1 MRLVARHRDTQTL
14 KPQALAGA
22 GQRASFQEEDLGL
35 QAEDSAAMVLLGE
48 SERETRGLACMGSW
62 PRPSCLRALNTHFTG
77 EHGHTL
83 FLNEVA

>member
-1 MRLVARHRDTQTL
+1 MRLVARHRYTQTL

-48 SERETRGLACMGSW
+48 SERGTRA
-62 PRPSCLRALNTHFTG
+62 LRAWAPGPDPHVLG
-77 EHGHTL
+77 L
-83 FLNEVA
+83 

>member
-1 MRLVARHRDTQTL
+1 MRLVARHRYTQTL

-48 SERETRGLACMGSW
+48 SESETRA
-62 PRPSCLRALNTHFTG
+62 LRAWAPGPDPHVLG
-77 EHGHTL
+77 L
-83 FLNEVA
+83 